1 MSKTFKE
8 MVEHDACMIPLK
20 EIHED
25 LGMNCHAWDTLGRPF
40 LPAMWG
46 NTLCK
51 AIKGAHAGLMT
62 CAGSHKEITKEAK
75 ATGKPAMKKCHAG
88 LIKAVVPVFLK
99 GRYVGMIGGCG
110 GVPTG
115 DKLDETYLRELAER
129 IGVSVDEMLA
139 SVDTVSE
146 VDVAELECKVAEA
159 LAGIE
164 CASGSE

>member
-1 MSKTFKE
+1 MSKSFKE
-8 MVEHDACMIPLK
+8 MVEHEACMRPLK
-20 EIHED
+20 AINED

-51 AIKGAHAGLMT
+51 AIKSVKPGLLS
-62 CAGSHKEITKEAK
+62 CAGTDKEITKEAK
-75 ATGKPAMKKCHAG
+75 ATGKPVMKKCHAG
-88 LIKAVVPVFLK
+88 LIKAVVPVYVQ

-115 DKLDETYLRELAER
+115 DSLDENYLKELAER

-139 SVDTVSE
+139 TVSSVSE
-146 VDVAELECKVAEA
+146 VDVAELEKKVEEA
-159 LAGIE
+159 LEGINCAAGKQ
-164 CASGSE
+164 